1 MSREIPLDILLKNSV
16 GLVDNEDENKEDKS
30 VLQKKAL
37 KNFTE
42 NVKFNPIEGSDKA
55 RIQIALTRLPDYL
68 YPLRVDGKKITD
80 QAVGRFLNMEKRLA
94 HPRNKKLKEGV
105 HDRIKDLIKDEMLEL
120 VGDWKSYKPEF
131 NKDQE
136 PGKENILLPWQ
147 TLIDSNKTSE
157 HSKIRMCLDGTES
170 NKLLYKIEADMPG
183 LQDILISW
191 KTAKEWCTVDI
202 VKMFWTIETSP
213 NDAKLQHCL
222 WRDSKEEELL
232 LYLFKRVVMGLSDS
246 PGIAR
251 LVLIELANRFKDK
264 LPQAK
269 EVIEKFTYMDDANIF
284 GNNTDN
290 VVEKAL

>member
-1 MSREIPLDILLKNSV
+1 
-16 GLVDNEDENKEDKS
+16 
-30 VLQKKAL
+30 
-37 KNFTE
+37 
-42 NVKFNPIEGSDKA
+42 
-55 RIQIALTRLPDYL
+55 
-68 YPLRVDGKKITD
+68 
-80 QAVGRFLNMEKRLA
+80 MEKRLA
-94 HPRNKKLKEGV
+94 HLRNKKLKEGV

-147 TLIDSNKTSE
+147 TVIDSNKTSE

-170 NKLLYKIEADMPG
+170 NKLLYKIEADMPD

-246 PGIAR
+246 PGIAS
-251 LVLIELANRFKDK
+251 LVLIELANRF
-264 LPQAK
+264 
-269 EVIEKFTYMDDANIF
+269 
-284 GNNTDN
+284 
-290 VVEKAL
+290 